1 MSSNRILFATALA
14 ASLAFAPPA
23 ASAAGH
29 PHQRDGWN
37 VGFGLGGGNA
47 DRTYSGG
54 TSFER
59 EDGITGNIRLG
70 IPMGKTMHFALE
82 TNGWRKAQNG
92 ESVMFNAFTGG
103 VAWFPSGGWVLRG
116 GVGLGVTTESVSFE
130 GGNLVSTENGFGVN
144 AGLGYEFRLTHT
156 FSLGPQIDGGFITID
171 SGDANWGSVSVQANW
186 YFIPKF

>member
-1 MSSNRILFATALA
+1 MSSNRILLTTALA
-14 ASLAFAPPA
+14 AALVLAPPVA
-23 ASAAGH
+23 TAAGH

-70 IPMGKTMHFALE
+70 IPMGKTMHFAIE
-82 TNGWRKAQNG
+82 TNGWRKAKNG
-92 ESVMFNAFTGG
+92 ESVMFNALTGG
-103 VAWFPSGGWVLRG
+103 VAWFPSGGWVVRG
-116 GVGLGVTTESVSFE
+116 GVGWGVTTESVSFE
-130 GGNLVSTENGFGVN
+130 GGNLVSTETGFGLN
-144 AGLGYEFRLTHT
+144 AGVGYEFRLTHS

-171 SGDANWGSVSVQANW
+171 SGDANWASVSVQANW